1 MRAGG
6 PAILI
11 SGYYGFG
18 NLGDEAVLAGMVQ
31 SLRARL
37 GAVPLVVLS
46 ANPPATSG
54 THGVEALPR
63 GDLRAVLRTMRRC
76 RLFLSGG
83 GSLLQD
89 ATSARSAL
97 YYLGLLRLAQVMGL
111 RTMVYA
117 AGLGPLRRPALR
129 ALARRVLE
137 RTDLVTVRDADSAAL
152 VGALG
157 VRQPPLLTADPAFLL
172 HPEEVPPEVALVDGP
187 EALGVAVRP
196 WRSNTFVGALGEALG
211 DVCRRHGARVVVLP
225 FHPRLDLPISRSVV
239 AACGGTLVTRPLQ
252 PRQALALIARL
263 QVVVGLRLHALMF
276 AAAAGVPPVGMAYDP
291 KVAALHRDLALEGPV
306 PLDASAGTL
315 GAAIDRAWEGAEAL
329 RPALLAA
336 AARLRARAEVAA
348 AEAARLFA
356 AA

>member
-1 MRAGG
+1 PPRRGLPQTTEVRAGG

-31 SLRARL
+31 GLRARL

-46 ANPPATSG
+46 ANPPATSA

-63 GDLRAVLRTMRRC
+63 GDLRAVLRTMGRC

-137 RTDLVTVRDADSAAL
+137 RAAL

-172 HPEEVPPEVALVDGP
+172 HPEEVPPEVAFVDGP